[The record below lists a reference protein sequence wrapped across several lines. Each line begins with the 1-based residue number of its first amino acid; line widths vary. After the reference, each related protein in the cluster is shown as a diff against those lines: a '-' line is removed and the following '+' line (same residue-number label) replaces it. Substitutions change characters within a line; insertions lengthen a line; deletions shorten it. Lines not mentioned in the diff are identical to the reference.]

1 MTEREKIIA
10 EIDRL
15 TCEVLALR
23 RRSELV
29 NLPAADDLEEAG
41 EFLDDARL
49 SLLAQGLTDR

>member
-1 MTEREKIIA
+1 MTEREKIVA

-15 TCEVLALR
+15 TCDVIALR

-41 EFLDDARL
+41 EMLDDARL